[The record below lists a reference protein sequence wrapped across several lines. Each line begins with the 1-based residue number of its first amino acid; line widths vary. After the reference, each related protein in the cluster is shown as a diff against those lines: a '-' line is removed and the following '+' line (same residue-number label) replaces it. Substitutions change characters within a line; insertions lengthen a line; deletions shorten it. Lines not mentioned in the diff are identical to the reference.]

1 MAEENIEK
9 KVGREPD
16 KKFKITHKGKTY
28 DIAVFENETH
38 DPMKL
43 NLDVN
48 IGKKSHNVD
57 VELEAPIES
66 EKAPSKGEPSAPSAP
81 AAVPSAK
88 PASPAI
94 APVQTSISGGKTL
107 TAPMPGKI
115 LNVYVSEGDNVNSG
129 ETVIILE
136 AMKMENELRAPGK
149 ARVAK
154 LNVKEGD
161 NVSTGD
167 VLVEFE

>member
-1 MAEENIEK
+1 MAEENTEQ
-9 KVGREPD
+9 KVDREPD

-28 DIAVFENETH
+28 DIVVFENDTH

-57 VELEAPIES
+57 VELEAPIET
-66 EKAPSKGEPSAPSAP
+66 EKAPGKGEPAAHTTPTVAPS
-81 AAVPSAK
+81 VKPS
-88 PASPAI
+88 SPAI

-115 LNVYVSEGDNVNSG
+115 LNVFVAEGDNVNSG

-149 ARVAK
+149 AKVVK

-161 NVSTGD
+161 NVATGD